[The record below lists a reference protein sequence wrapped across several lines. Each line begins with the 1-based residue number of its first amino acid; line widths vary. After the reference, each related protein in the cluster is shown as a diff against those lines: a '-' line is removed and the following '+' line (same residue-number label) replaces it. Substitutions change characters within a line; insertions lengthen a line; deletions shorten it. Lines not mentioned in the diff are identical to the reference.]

1 MKNHLNEFNEWIQT
15 TITSIVNDDSI
26 THNILNEAK
35 GHLDHPE
42 DLVFLE
48 GDAGVKRAISV
59 ISSIINHPE
68 KITIKWDGYP
78 ALIFGRDKNGT
89 FTILD
94 KHMFNRANT
103 ALRQLNTPE
112 KWVANELQRGEK
124 QRGGLVEIIKRL
136 WPGLEQATKGS
147 IGYYWGDLLFGQ
159 PLHNDAGLYKFRANP
174 NGIVYTVDVQSDIGK
189 LLTNKIAGIAVHQFL
204 KPDALT
210 TDEATS
216 LNGGIGRLA
225 NNTNIAI
232 VPSAMPVTPAIKL
245 NKNLLSKAIQIQNTY
260 GNLISPF
267 MNGAPQA
274 KSSFEQLFTTYINK
288 KIISGDLTNLV
299 GDFYTYFQQRPMTE
313 TMRAKLTQ
321 YFAANKQNVKV
332 VFAAWLAIYNL
343 KNSVVTQLDA
353 AAADSPVK
361 GYLQNGVQ
369 SQEGFVYQ
377 GLKFVNRM
385 GFARQNLAARQVS
398 ENINSSNKVVVIY
411 PGGFHP
417 FHPGHASVYDHLLK
431 KFPGADVYV
440 AATNTTTERPF
451 TFDEKKFL
459 ANQSGV
465 PMDRF
470 VQVKSPYSAE
480 EITRNYDPD
489 RTILIFALSNKDVD
503 RATKLVAPKKDGSP
517 SKMQPFDELAKHNS
531 MTQNAYVYLAPTED
545 FYLGGEKANSASK
558 IREKYANASDEER
571 RDMISDL
578 YPLAKMPKRI
588 KKILD
593 KVLLGINEA
602 DNPNY
607 FGGSSMSPI
616 PGTPRG
622 LQPKPSHKQ
631 ISKQNREMR
640 ELKKF
645 MGH

>member
-1 MKNHLNEFNEWIQT
+1 MKNQLTEFYNWIQT
-15 TITSIVNDDSI
+15 TISSSVKDDVISN
-26 THNILNEAK
+26 NILNEAK

-48 GDAGVKRAISV
+48 GANGINRAISV
-59 ISSIINHPE
+59 ISSIVKNP
-68 KITIKWDGYP
+68 KAITIKWDGYP
-78 ALIFGRDKNGT
+78 ALIFGRDSNGI

-94 KHMFNRANT
+94 KHMFNRANP

-112 KWVANELQRGEK
+112 KWIANELQRGDK
-124 QRGGLVEIIKRL
+124 QRTGLVEVIKKL
-136 WPGLEQATKGS
+136 WADLEKATEGS
-147 IGYYWGDLLFGQ
+147 IGYYWGDLLFSQ
-159 PLHNDAGLYKFRANP
+159 PLQNDGGLYKFRANP
-174 NGIVYTVDVQSDIGK
+174 NGIAYTVEVNSNIGK

-204 KPDALT
+204 GPNAASTDDAV
-210 TDEATS
+210 S
-216 LNGGIGRLA
+216 LNGGTGRLQT
-225 NNTNIAI
+225 NTNVAI
-232 VPSAMPVTPAIKL
+232 VPSAMPIVPKIKL
-245 NKNLLSKAIQIQNTY
+245 DKGLLDRAVKISGDY
-260 GNLISPF
+260 GNLITEFLS
-267 MNGAPQA
+267 GAPQA
-274 KSSFEQLFTTYINK
+274 KASFEQLFTTYINR
-288 KIISGDLTNLV
+288 KIVSGNLSNLV
-299 GDFYTYFQQRPMTE
+299 DDFYAYFEQRPMTDS
-313 TMRAKLTQ
+313 MRAKLRQ
-321 YFAANKQNVKV
+321 YLDSNKKAVKAS
-332 VFAAWLAIYNL
+332 FAAWLAIYNL
-343 KNSVVTQLDA
+343 KNSVVKQLDA
-353 AAADSPVK
+353 AAENSPVK

-385 GFARQNLAARQVS
+385 GFARQNLAAKQVT
-398 ENINSSNKVVVIY
+398 EDINSKNKVVVVY

-431 KFPGADVYV
+431 RFPGADVYV

-465 PMDRF
+465 PKDRF

-480 EITRNYDPD
+480 EITRNYDSD
-489 RTILIFALSNKDVD
+489 STILVFALSDKDAD
-503 RATKLVAPKKDGSP
+503 RATKLVSPKKDGSP
-517 SKMQPFDELAKHNS
+517 SKMQPIEVTNKHNPMS
-531 MTQNAYVYLAPTED
+531 QNAYIYLAPTTD
-545 FYLGGEKANSASK
+545 FYLGGDKANSASK

-571 RDMISDL
+571 RDMVSEL

-607 FGGSSMSPI
+607 FGGSSLSPI

>member
-1 MKNHLNEFNEWIQT
+1 MKNQLSEFYNWVQA
-15 TITSIVNDDSI
+15 TITSTVNDDAVSH
-26 THNILNEAK
+26 TILNEAK

-48 GDAGVKRAISV
+48 GDAGIQRAISV
-59 ISSIINHPE
+59 ISSIIKNPE
-68 KITIKWDGYP
+68 SITIKWDGYP
-78 ALIFGRDKNGT
+78 ALIFGRDKNGI

-94 KHMFNRANT
+94 KHMFNRANP
-103 ALRQLNTPE
+103 ALRQLDTPE
-112 KWVANELQRGEK
+112 KWIENELQRGDK
-124 QRGGLVEIIKRL
+124 QRTGLVEIIKRL
-136 WPGLEQATKGS
+136 WPGLEQATRGS
-147 IGYYWGDLLFGQ
+147 VGYYWGDLLFGQ
-159 PLHNDAGLYKFRANP
+159 PLRDEGGLYKFRANP
-174 NGIVYTVDVQSDIGK
+174 NGIVYTVDVNSNIGK

-210 TDEATS
+210 TDEAVS
-216 LNGGIGRLA
+216 LNGGVGRLA
-225 NNTNIAI
+225 TNTNIAI

-245 NKNLLSKAIQIQNTY
+245 DKNLISKAVQIQNTY
-260 GNLISPF
+260 GNLVSTL
-267 MNGAPQA
+267 MNDAPQA
-274 KSSFEQLFTTYINK
+274 RSAFEQLFTTYINR
-288 KIISGDLTNLV
+288 KIVSGNLSNLV
-299 GDFYTYFQQRPMTE
+299 GDFYTYFEQRPMTDS
-313 TMRAKLTQ
+313 MRAKLRE
-321 YFAANKQNVKV
+321 YFAANKQNVKAA
-332 VFAAWLAIYNL
+332 FAAWLAIYNL
-343 KNSVVTQLDA
+343 KNSIVKQLDA
-353 AAADSPVK
+353 AAESSPVK

-385 GFARQNLAARQVS
+385 GFARQNLAARQVA
-398 ENINSSNKVVVIY
+398 EDINTKNKVVVVY

-431 KFPGADVYV
+431 RFSGADVYV

-451 TFDEKKFL
+451 EFAEKKFL

-480 EITRNYDPD
+480 EITRNYDSD
-489 RTILIFALSNKDVD
+489 NTILVFALSDKDAE
-503 RATKLVAPKKDGSP
+503 RATKLVSPKKDGSP
-517 SKMQPFDELAKHNS
+517 SKMQPIEVTNKHNPMS
-531 MTQNAYVYLAPTED
+531 KNAYIYLAPTTD

-558 IREKYANASDEER
+558 IREMYANASDEER
-571 RDMISDL
+571 TAIVSQL
-578 YPLAKMPKRI
+578 YPLAKMPKKI

-616 PGTPRG
+616 PGTPEG
-622 LQPKPSHKQ
+622 LQPKASDEDIEEYHQ
-631 ISKQNREMR
+631 EMR
-640 ELKKF
+640 KLKKF